1 MAEPRTPKLVI
12 DQAIRENRRPEWIC
26 YGIAITLVLG
36 GLFTLIWGTVSGA
49 AIATVVGAVA
59 TSLFYPALSAARQI
73 REDNIAVRL
82 LEIPLSEAKTAE
94 DAARTLNEAFTKL
107 FVERKAR

>member
-26 YGIAITLVLG
+26 YLMAIALVLG
-36 GLFTLIWGTVSGA
+36 GLFALIWGAVSGA
-49 AIATVVGAVA
+49 GTPALAGTLASA
-59 TSLFYPALSAARQI
+59 LFYPAIAAARQI

-82 LEIPLSEAKTAE
+82 LEIPLTEAKTAQ
-94 DAARTLNEAFTKL
+94 DAAKALSDAFTKL
-107 FVERKAR
+107 FVERKVQ